1 MSDLLTIKRT
11 TAEGVAEAIRRKTGK
26 TALLTSDEWEAEI
39 DSISGSDPLVEF
51 DQQNALVSQYLSA
64 SAGYS
69 AEDYS
74 TTVMTL
80 DYMYAE
86 PGYVKWHPTGHTIT
100 VKAGG
105 ELHLTDGDKTLVKT
119 VTAGEQVLV
128 NCAPG
133 KIAHW
138 WLTVDGTVM
147 QSGTVKPSGKVRMIA
162 TAAINVRDL
171 GGWDC
176 DGGTVKYGKLFR
188 GALLTE
194 ADAGVL
200 VDQLGIRH
208 DLDLRG
214 TSDNDGITES
224 PLGSEIRYTVTDG
237 YPWYSLTYDGWAEI
251 LRKVF
256 DAVAHDEPL
265 IFHCRQGADRT
276 GTVACIVEALLG
288 MDQTDIDRD
297 YELSTLAGTEESP
310 CQRIRTTPTTWVA
323 LINEITA
330 LTAGDSFRDKVVNWV
345 GSLGFTEDDIN
356 AFRRA
361 MIDGDPADITIEVT
375 ETFALLEYAAVATEK
390 TGEVNLGYVTTANTG
405 FKLVYNALSGGANG
419 EAQYSGIFGNNDFA
433 FGFQADARAYKGTNK
448 SFALNANA
456 GSGEHTVTVN
466 YNNRGECSIDGTEK
480 SWNSTTTATNFNEA
494 LCAFSANTHSAF
506 TRGKAYMTAIY
517 DIEITES
524 GSVVKHYKAA
534 RRNDG
539 NVGFIEVDSEGAMIL
554 GTFCPSTGAVYDPVT
569 FETMAVM
576 TLEYEEV

>member
-11 TAEGVAEAIRRKTGK
+11 TAEGVAAAIRRKTGK
-26 TALLTSDEWEAEI
+26 TALLTSEEWEAEI
-39 DSISGSDPLVEF
+39 DSVSGSDPLAEF

-162 TAAINVRDL
+162 TTAINVRDL

-176 DGGTVKYGKLFR
+176 DGGTVKYGKLYR

-194 ADAGVL
+194 ADRDAL
-200 VDQLGIRH
+200 VGQLGIRR

-214 TSDNDGITES
+214 TNDNDGITES
-224 PLGSEIRYTVTDG
+224 PLGSEVHYTATNG
-237 YPWYSLTYDGWAEI
+237 YPWYTLTYRGWADI
-251 LRKVF
+251 LRTIF
-256 DAVAHDEPL
+256 NAVAHDEPL

-288 MDQTDIDRD
+288 MDQTDCDRD
-297 YELSTLAGTEESP
+297 YELTTLAGTEESP
-310 CQRIRTTPTTWVA
+310 CQRIRTTADKWVT
-323 LINEITA
+323 LIEEINA
-330 LTAGDSFRDKVVNWV
+330 LTVGETFRDRVVNWV
-345 GSLGFTEDDIN
+345 GSLGFKADDIN

-361 MIDGDPADITIEVT
+361 MIDGEPEDIIIESA
-375 ETFALLEYAAVATEK
+375 EES
-390 TGEVNLGYVTTANTG
+390 
-405 FKLVYNALSGGANG
+405 VYQRV
-419 EAQYSGIFGNNDFA
+419 EWVRIID
-433 FGFQADARAYKGTNK
+433 
-448 SFALNANA
+448 NA
-456 GSGEHTVTVN
+456 GSAEHAKHCIHSYVKWN
-466 YNNRGECSIDGTEK
+466 ECNKIVCK
-480 SWNSTTTATNFNEA
+480 VACEA
-494 LCAFSANTHSAF
+494 SSHDLDIIFSAWTGTSGATSPYIATRNEESKF
-506 TRGKAYMTAIY
+506 TCASGLTSYAVTPNNEPVASTEPQEYTMTFTSTSTNDMRLGGWIDTQYSHPHKWYYIRLYHDDTLLAEYLPSYRKADGVIGFEETVSGDFCLNGYNDQGFSTKGN
-517 DIEITES
+517 DI
-524 GSVVKHYKAA
+524 
-534 RRNDG
+534 
-539 NVGFIEVDSEGAMIL
+539 
-554 GTFCPSTGAVYDPVT
+554 
-569 FETMAVM
+569 
-576 TLEYEEV
+576 